1 MPKLFSNLSYDFR
14 ATIETIKV
22 EMFEMKMQVNL
33 TMQAVGNQTPN
44 QVYNVSSRLKILEHK
59 AFNENS
65 DAKELENLIFDM
77 EQYFKA
83 SGSNSEKP
91 RRKLQELKHIRTI
104 IEYVKQFSSI
114 MLDIQDMSEK
124 DKVFYFEE
132 LKPLL
137 PSSDSTRGWIED
149 HMCNKVFHEYL
160 NQFVVV
166 YLDDIVVFGSSLEEL
181 QVTSSNAK
189 RFEWMKMNY
198 EPLRSGEPPLL
209 ILKKGCTIDRVVEER
224 YDLKMARRMSNYF
237 DNLKVTMT
245 RGSIFGL
252 VDMSKLFIVETDV
265 SNFALGGVLTQ
276 EGHPIAYESHK
287 LNSAER
293 RYTVSEKEM
302 LVVVHYLRALR
313 QYLLRSP
320 FVVKSDNIVIS
331 HFFSQP
337 KLTSKQAR

>member
-1 MPKLFSNLSYDFR
+1 
-14 ATIETIKV
+14 
-22 EMFEMKMQVNL
+22 
-33 TMQAVGNQTPN
+33 
-44 QVYNVSSRLKILEHK
+44 
-59 AFNENS
+59 
-65 DAKELENLIFDM
+65 
-77 EQYFKA
+77 
-83 SGSNSEKP
+83 
-91 RRKLQELKHIRTI
+91 
-104 IEYVKQFSSI
+104 
-114 MLDIQDMSEK
+114 
-124 DKVFYFEE
+124 
-132 LKPLL
+132 
-137 PSSDSTRGWIED
+137 
-149 HMCNKVFHEYL
+149 
-160 NQFVVV
+160 
-166 YLDDIVVFGSSLEEL
+166 
-181 QVTSSNAK
+181 
-189 RFEWMKMNY
+189 
-198 EPLRSGEPPLL
+198 
-209 ILKKGCTIDRVVEER
+209 
-224 YDLKMARRMSNYF
+224 MARRMSNYF

-337 KLTSKQAR
+337 KLTSKQARWQEFFGWIRLQIQAQKKEPSIKLLMLLVVKASIRSSAC